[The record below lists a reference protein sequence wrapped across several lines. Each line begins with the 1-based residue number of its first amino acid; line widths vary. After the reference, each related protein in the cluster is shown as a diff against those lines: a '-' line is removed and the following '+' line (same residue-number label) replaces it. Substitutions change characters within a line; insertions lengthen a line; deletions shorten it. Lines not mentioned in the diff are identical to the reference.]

1 MEFESHSLSLVGL
14 QESKAAPPAAIHDDG
29 EAAKTLQEQWY
40 LFIISSKII
49 F

>member
-14 QESKAAPPAAIHDDG
+14 QESKAAPAVALHDG

-40 LFIISSKII
+40 LLISSKII